1 MARTNDDMLMEDEL
15 AAMFGDEP
23 DNTSIIDRTSKA
35 PLDVEHQMRGMMGG
49 TIPAIFLDS
58 SL

>member
-23 DNTSIIDRTSKA
+23 DTTSIIDRTSKA
-35 PLDVEHQMRGMMGG
+35 PLDVEPSDEGDDGWG
-49 TIPAIFLDS
+49 
-58 SL
+58 